1 MGENIEQGLLKNI
14 YSWFDLKMSLDLPIY
29 FHFISISIRE
39 CYVTADAVNI
49 NILNVEATNVK

>member
-29 FHFISISIRE
+29 FHCAIFQSQLGS
-39 CYVTADAVNI
+39 VMSDAV